1 MKIIPAIDLIDN
13 KCTRLQKGD
22 FKKAT
27 TYDISP
33 FEIASEFEKYG
44 AKYLHIIDLDG
55 AKNELN
61 AQSDFVIEIAKKSN
75 LKIQTGGGIKTK
87 EKIKKY
93 LDNSIDKV
101 IIGSYAITKPDLV
114 KEWIDYFGIEKII
127 LAFDIK
133 FEKETPIVYTNAWK
147 NGSIS
152 LYEAI
157 ENYNP
162 SSRILCTNIDNDG
175 LLKGPDFNLYKNIL
189 KKYKNIKLQASG
201 GISSDED
208 IKNLKD
214 IGIEEVIVGKALYEN
229 KIDYKE
235 IFKCWQKE

>member
-22 FKKAT
+22 FTKAT

-33 FEIASEFEKYG
+33 FEIAKEFEKYG

-55 AKNELN
+55 AKNESN
-61 AQSDFVIEIAKKSN
+61 SQTDFIIEIAQKTN
-75 LKIQTGGGIKTK
+75 LKIQTGGGIRSK

-101 IIGSYAITKPDLV
+101 IIGSLAITKPDIV
-114 KEWIDYFGIEKII
+114 REWMQYFGEDKII

-133 FEKETPIVYTNAWK
+133 FENEIPIVYTNAWK
-147 NGSIS
+147 DGSIS

-157 ENYNP
+157 EKYSP
-162 SSRILCTNIDNDG
+162 TSRILCTNIDNDG
-175 LLKGPDFNLYKNIL
+175 LLKGPDFNLYKDIL
-189 KKYKNIKLQASG
+189 KKYKSIKLQASG
-201 GISSDED
+201 GISSISD
-208 IKNLKD
+208 IQNLKAL
-214 IGIEEVIVGKALYEN
+214 GVEELIVGKALYEN

-235 IFKCWQKE
+235 MFKC